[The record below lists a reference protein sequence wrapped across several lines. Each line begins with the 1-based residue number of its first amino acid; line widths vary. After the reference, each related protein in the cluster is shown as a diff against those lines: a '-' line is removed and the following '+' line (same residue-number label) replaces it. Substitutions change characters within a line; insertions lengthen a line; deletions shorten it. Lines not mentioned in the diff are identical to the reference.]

1 MSVVRVTG
9 SGVSWGYRLKRCRL
23 CVRDFTSHFTCEFL
37 WVEAGTRRYLSCV
50 QVLGELGKRGVLQLM
65 VEGGGKVLGCFL
77 SQARHLG
84 TLVLLWVDYSRA
96 GRILW
101 GCNGVIY

>member
-1 MSVVRVTG
+1 M
-9 SGVSWGYRLKRCRL
+9 
-23 CVRDFTSHFTCEFL
+23 RDFTPHFTWEFL
-37 WVEAGTRRYLSCV
+37 SVEAGTRRFLSCV

-84 TLVLLWVDYSRA
+84 TLLLLWVDYGRA
-96 GRILW
+96 GRIPW
-101 GCNGVIY
+101 GCNGVFY